1 MTIREKLLILLT
13 EPRTMDE
20 LVSLTGN
27 ARVAITQELSNLRKS
42 VGIEKKITYKLRNTD
57 TCSTK
62 QK

>member
-13 EPRTMDE
+13 EPRTMNE

-27 ARVAITQELSNLRKS
+27 ARVAITQELSNLRKL

-57 TCSTK
+57 N
-62 QK
+62 